1 MTTRKNFSKINNNDD
16 IWVTGME
23 HPHLTRRLK
32 AILLADV
39 VGYSRLM
46 SVDEAGTH
54 IKVNNHTKELIE
66 PKIAE
71 HSGRLIRTMGDGF
84 LVEFDS
90 AVDAVACGLEIQE
103 GLREDDAAASG
114 PRILLRI
121 GINTGDVI
129 ADDHDIYGH
138 SVNIA
143 ARLEGLA
150 EPGEVYVT
158 RAVRDQLEGQPGLA
172 FEDRGER
179 RVKNIKTPIRI
190 YRVKRAEAPPH
201 FLIALARRFS
211 PARLR
216 FTARGTVF
224 SGAVLATVVTAGVA
238 GLPMWR
244 DQSDVA
250 PRASIVV
257 LPFENFSGDPAE
269 TYFAD
274 AVTDDLTTDLSRL
287 PGTFVISRATAFT
300 YKGKAVDVRD
310 VGRECNVRYA
320 LEGSIRRVGT
330 VVQTN
335 AQLID
340 TATAAHIWADRF
352 ENETSD
358 LFALQQAITGRIAAS
373 LDIQLA
379 RAEGQRAR
387 ERAAS
392 DPSAVDLRLHAIA
405 LYINGVTA
413 EHLLAASRLLEQS
426 VQLDPNLAESWSWL
440 AEMLVTQYL
449 HRWNNVGREVLE
461 QAEEAIAKAVAIN
474 PNIAQAYYTQGLIR
488 RAKGDQLGAL
498 EAFSRAVEVNPNF
511 PRALA
516 EKANQLTA
524 LGRPADVPQL
534 VEKSIKLSPRDP
546 ALGGFYWIIGR
557 AYFVSGDYRKAI
569 AWLQK
574 SVELRQNDWYPQA
587 YLVSAYA
594 LDLQRDEA
602 KKALQKFYDN
612 PRFAGYTLQRMA
624 EEMKVLP
631 NDNPLIVSA
640 RQKVHEGLRIA
651 GMAAR

>member
-1 MTTRKNFSKINNNDD
+1 
-16 IWVTGME
+16 ME
-23 HPHLTRRLK
+23 HPHLRRRLK

-54 IKVNNHTKELIE
+54 IKVNNYTKELIE

-71 HSGRLIRTMGDGF
+71 HGGRLIRTMGDGF

-90 AVDAVACGLEIQE
+90 AADATTCGLEIQE
-103 GLREDDAAASG
+103 ALRRDDAAVG
-114 PRILLRI
+114 GDRRIWLRI

-129 ADDHDIYGH
+129 ADEHDIYGH

-143 ARLEGLA
+143 SRLEGLA

-179 RVKNIKTPIRI
+179 RVKNIKTPIHI

-211 PARLR
+211 PVRVR
-216 FTARGTVF
+216 FGTRRTVF
-224 SGAVLATVVTAGVA
+224 SGAALATLVTMGVA

-244 DQSDVA
+244 DDVWRTA

-257 LPFENFSGDPAE
+257 LPFENFSGDSSE

-300 YKGKAVDVRD
+300 YKGKAVDVREI
-310 VGRECNVRYA
+310 GRECGVRYA

-330 VVQTN
+330 LVQTN

-352 ENETSD
+352 ENEISD

-379 RAEGQRAR
+379 QAEARRAANAPTNPDALDLRFRAMGLYISGITPEHTLHARRLLEKAVGLDPKSAESWAWLADLLASDYLNRWNNAGTAQLEEAERAVR
-387 ERAAS
+387 EALALDRYNYLAYFAKGFIYRAKGENPAAS
-392 DPSAVDLRLHAIA
+392 DAFAEALRLNRNFARGYA
-405 LYINGVTA
+405 QQANELIN
-413 EHLLAASRLLEQS
+413 
-426 VQLDPNLAESWSWL
+426 
-440 AEMLVTQYL
+440 
-449 HRWNNVGREVLE
+449 
-461 QAEEAIAKAVAIN
+461 
-474 PNIAQAYYTQGLIR
+474 
-488 RAKGDQLGAL
+488 
-498 EAFSRAVEVNPNF
+498 
-511 PRALA
+511 
-516 EKANQLTA
+516 
-524 LGRPADVPQL
+524 LGRPDEAPPL
-534 VEKSIKLSPRDP
+534 VEKAIRLSPRDP
-546 ALGGFYWIIGR
+546 SLGVFYWNLGR
-557 AYFVSGDYRKAI
+557 ANFFANRYHAAI
-569 AWLQK
+569 PWLQK
-574 SVELRQNDWYPQA
+574 AVELRPNLWHNWL

-594 LDLQRDEA
+594 LTGEDREARKILAEFNTHQLYRDRKFTLTTVEDYERA
-602 KKALQKFYDN
+602 NPNENPVIVEGRKKF
-612 PRFAGYTLQRMA
+612 
-624 EEMKVLP
+624 
-631 NDNPLIVSA
+631 
-640 RQKVHEGLRIA
+640 HEGLLKA
-651 GMAAR
+651 GMSDV

>member
-1 MTTRKNFSKINNNDD
+1 
-16 IWVTGME
+16 ME
-23 HPHLTRRLK
+23 HPHLKRRLK

-46 SVDEAGTH
+46 NVDEAGTH
-54 IKVNNHTKELIE
+54 VKVNNYTKDLIE

-71 HSGRLIRTMGDGF
+71 HGGRLIRTMGVGF

-90 AVDAVACGLEIQE
+90 AADAVFCALEIQE
-103 GLREDDAAASG
+103 GLGRDDNAASG
-114 PRILLRI
+114 DRRIWLRI

-129 ADDHDIYGH
+129 ADEHDIYGH

-150 EPGEVYVT
+150 EPGDVYVT
-158 RAVRDQLEGQPGLA
+158 RAARDQLEGQPGLS

-179 RVKNIKTPIRI
+179 RVKNIKTPIHV
-190 YRVKRAEAPPH
+190 YRVKRAETPPH

-211 PARLR
+211 PTRLR

-224 SGAVLATVVTAGVA
+224 SGAILATVVSVGVV

-244 DQSDVA
+244 DQPDKA

-257 LPFENFSGDPAE
+257 LPFENFSGDPKE

-274 AVTDDLTTDLSRL
+274 AITDDLTTDLSRL

-300 YKGKAVDVRD
+300 YKGKAIDARQ

-330 VVQTN
+330 LVQTN

-352 ENETSD
+352 ENEISD
-358 LFALQQAITGRIAAS
+358 LYALQQAITGRIAAS

-379 RAEGQRAR
+379 RAEGRRAR
-387 ERAAS
+387 GQTA
-392 DPSAVDLRLHAIA
+392 DPSAVDLRLQATA

-413 EHLLAASRLLEQS
+413 EHLAAASRLLEQS

-449 HRWNNVGREVLE
+449 HRWNNVGKEALE
-461 QAEEAIAKAVAIN
+461 QAEEAIAKAVTIN
-474 PNIAQAYYTQGLIR
+474 PDIAQAYYTQGLIR

-498 EAFSRAVEVNPNF
+498 EALSHSVEVNPNF

-516 EKANQLTA
+516 EKANQLTS

-534 VEKSIKLSPRDP
+534 VEKAIKLSPRDNS
-546 ALGGFYWIIGR
+546 ALGGMRWIIGR
-557 AYFVSGDYRKAI
+557 AYFISGDYRNAI
-569 AWLQK
+569 VWLQK
-574 SVELRQNDWYPQA
+574 SVELRPNDWPGI
-587 YLVSAYA
+587 
-594 LDLQRDEA
+594 R
-602 KKALQKFYDN
+602 
-612 PRFAGYTLQRMA
+612 
-624 EEMKVLP
+624 
-631 NDNPLIVSA
+631 
-640 RQKVHEGLRIA
+640 
-651 GMAAR
+651 

>member
-1 MTTRKNFSKINNNDD
+1 MD
-16 IWVTGME
+16 
-23 HPHLTRRLK
+23 HPHLKRRLK

-54 IKVNNHTKELIE
+54 AKVNNSTKDLIE

-71 HSGRLIRTMGDGF
+71 HGGRLIRTMGDGF
-84 LVEFDS
+84 LAEFDS
-90 AVDAVACGLEIQE
+90 TADAVACGLEIQE
-103 GLREDDAAASG
+103 GLRRDDATVG
-114 PRILLRI
+114 GDPRIWLRI

-129 ADDHDIYGH
+129 ADDRDIYGH

-143 ARLEGLA
+143 ARLEGLT

-158 RAVRDQLEGQPGLA
+158 RAVRDQLGGQPGLS

-179 RVKNIKTPIRI
+179 RVKNIKTPIHV

-201 FLIALARRFS
+201 FLIGFARRFS

-216 FTARGTVF
+216 LSARGRVF
-224 SGAVLATVVTAGVA
+224 SVAILATLVSVGVA

-244 DQSDVA
+244 DQSDLA

-274 AVTDDLTTDLSRL
+274 AITDDLTTDLSRL

-300 YKGKAVDVRD
+300 YKGKAVDARQ
-310 VGRECNVRYA
+310 VGREFGVRYA

-330 VVQTN
+330 LVQTN

-352 ENETSD
+352 ENEISD
-358 LFALQQAITGRIAAS
+358 LYALQQAITGRIAAS

-387 ERAAS
+387 ERTAA
-392 DPSAVDLRLHAIA
+392 DPNAVDLRLHAIA

-413 EHLLAASRLLEQS
+413 EHLLTARQLLEQS

-449 HRWNNVGREVLE
+449 HRWNNVGKEALE

-474 PNIAQAYYTQGLIR
+474 PNVAQAYYTQGLIR
-488 RAKGDQLGAL
+488 RTKGDQLGAL
-498 EAFSRAVEVNPNF
+498 EALSRAVEVNPNL

-516 EKANQLTA
+516 EKANQLTS
-524 LGRPADVPQL
+524 LGRPAEAPPL
-534 VEKSIKLSPRDP
+534 VEKAIKLSPRDP
-546 ALGGFYWIIGR
+546 ALGGFYWIMGR
-557 AYFVSGDYRKAI
+557 AHFVSGDYRNAI
-569 AWLQK
+569 VWLQK
-574 SVELRQNDWYPQA
+574 SVALRPNDWFNRL

-594 LDLQRDEA
+594 LDRQKDEA
-602 KKALQKFYDN
+602 KKVLQEFNDN
-612 PRFAGYTLQRMA
+612 PQFSGYTLQRVA
-624 EEMKVLP
+624 EQMKVLP

-640 RQKVHEGLRIA
+640 RQKVHEGLQIA
-651 GMAAR
+651 GMAAH

>member
-1 MTTRKNFSKINNNDD
+1 MD
-16 IWVTGME
+16 
-23 HPHLTRRLK
+23 HPHLKRRLK

-54 IKVNNHTKELIE
+54 VAVTNYTKDLIE

-71 HSGRLIRTMGDGF
+71 HGGRLIRTMGDGF

-90 AVDAVACGLEIQE
+90 AADAVSCGLEIQK
-103 GLREDDAAASG
+103 GLRTDDAGAG
-114 PRILLRI
+114 GDRRISLRI

-129 ADDHDIYGH
+129 ADDHDIYGN

-158 RAVRDQLEGQPGLA
+158 RTVRDQLEGHPGLS

-179 RVKNIKTPIRI
+179 RVKNITTPVRV
-190 YRVKRAEAPPH
+190 YRVRHAEAPPH
-201 FLIALARRFS
+201 LLIALARRFS

-216 FTARGTVF
+216 LSVRGRVF
-224 SGAVLATVVTAGVA
+224 SAAILATTVTVGVA

-244 DQSDVA
+244 DQSDLA

-257 LPFENFSGDPAE
+257 LPFDNFSGDPE
-269 TYFAD
+269 EGYFAD
-274 AVTDDLTTDLSRL
+274 AVTDDLTTDVSRL

-300 YKGKAVDVRD
+300 YKGKPVDVRQ
-310 VGRECNVRYA
+310 VGREWSVRYA

-330 VVQTN
+330 RVQIN

-340 TATAAHIWADRF
+340 TASAAHIWADRF
-352 ENETSD
+352 EYEISD
-358 LFALQQAITGRIAAS
+358 LYALQQAITGRIAAS

-379 RAEGQRAR
+379 RAEGQRAF
-387 ERAAS
+387 ERIS
-392 DPSAVDLRLHAIA
+392 VDPNAVDLRLRAMA
-405 LYINGVTA
+405 FYIDGVTP
-413 EHLLAASRLLEQS
+413 EHLLSARRLLEQS

-440 AEMLVTQYL
+440 AEMVVTQYL
-449 HRWNNVGREVLE
+449 HRWDNVGKEALE
-461 QAEEAIAKAVAIN
+461 QAEEAIAKAVVIN
-474 PNIAQAYYTQGLIR
+474 PNVAQAYYTQGLIR
-488 RAKGDQLGAL
+488 RAKNDQLGAL
-498 EAFSRAVEVNPNF
+498 EALSRAVEVNPNF

-516 EKANQLTA
+516 EKANQLTS
-524 LGRPADVPQL
+524 LGRPAEAPPL
-534 VEKSIKLSPRDP
+534 VEKAIKLSPRDP
-546 ALGGFYWIIGR
+546 TLGGMYWIIGR
-557 AYFVSGDYRKAI
+557 AHFVSGDYRNAI
-569 AWLQK
+569 VWLQK
-574 SVELRQNDWYPQA
+574 SVALRPNDWFNRL

-594 LDLQRDEA
+594 LDRQKDEA
-602 KKALQKFYDN
+602 KKVLREFNDN
-612 PRFAGYTLQRMA
+612 PRFAGYSLQRVA

-640 RQKVHEGLRIA
+640 RQKVHEGLQIA
-651 GMAAR
+651 GMTAH

>member
-1 MTTRKNFSKINNNDD
+1 
-16 IWVTGME
+16 ME
-23 HPHLTRRLK
+23 HPNLKRRLK

-54 IKVNNHTKELIE
+54 VKVNNYTRDLIE

-71 HSGRLIRTMGDGF
+71 HGGRLIRTMGDGF

-90 AVDAVACGLEIQE
+90 AADAVSCGLEIQK
-103 GLREDDAAASG
+103 GLRTDDARAG
-114 PRILLRI
+114 GDCRIWLRI

-129 ADDHDIYGH
+129 ADDHDIYGN

-158 RAVRDQLEGQPGLA
+158 RTVRDQLEGHPGLS

-179 RVKNIKTPIRI
+179 RVKNIKTPVRV
-190 YRVKRAEAPPH
+190 YRVRHAEAPPH
-201 FLIALARRFS
+201 LLIALARRLS

-216 FTARGTVF
+216 LSVRGRVF
-224 SGAVLATVVTAGVA
+224 SAAILATTVTVGVA
-238 GLPMWR
+238 GLPVWR
-244 DQSDVA
+244 DQSDLA

-257 LPFENFSGDPAE
+257 LPFDNFSGDPE
-269 TYFAD
+269 EGYFAD
-274 AVTDDLTTDLSRL
+274 AITDDLTTDVSRL

-300 YKGKAVDVRD
+300 YKGKAVDVRQL
-310 VGRECNVRYA
+310 GREWGVRYA

-330 VVQTN
+330 RVQTN

-340 TATAAHIWADRF
+340 TASAAHIWADRF
-352 ENETSD
+352 EYEISD
-358 LFALQQAITGRIAAS
+358 LYALQQAITGRIAAS

-379 RAEGQRAR
+379 RAEGQRAF
-387 ERAAS
+387 ERISA
-392 DPSAVDLRLHAIA
+392 DPNAVDLRLRAMA
-405 LYINGVTA
+405 FYIDGVTP
-413 EHLLAASRLLEQS
+413 EHLLSARRLLEQS

-440 AEMLVTQYL
+440 AEMVVTQYL
-449 HRWNNVGREVLE
+449 HRWDNVGKEALE

-474 PNIAQAYYTQGLIR
+474 PNVAQAYYTQGLIR
-488 RAKGDQLGAL
+488 RAKNDQLGAL
-498 EAFSRAVEVNPNF
+498 EALSRAVEVNPNF

-516 EKANQLTA
+516 EKANQLTS
-524 LGRPADVPQL
+524 LGRPAEAPPL
-534 VEKSIKLSPRDP
+534 VEKAMKLSPRDP
-546 ALGGFYWIIGR
+546 TLGGMYWIIGR
-557 AYFVSGDYRKAI
+557 AHFVSGDYRNAI
-569 AWLQK
+569 VWLQK
-574 SVELRQNDWYPQA
+574 SVALRPNDWFNRL

-594 LDLQRDEA
+594 LDRQKDEA
-602 KKALQKFYDN
+602 KKVLREFNDN
-612 PRFAGYTLQRMA
+612 PRFAGYSLQRVA

-640 RQKVHEGLRIA
+640 RQKVHEGLQIA
-651 GMAAR
+651 GMAAH

>member
-1 MTTRKNFSKINNNDD
+1 
-16 IWVTGME
+16 ME
-23 HPHLTRRLK
+23 HPRLKRRLK

-54 IKVNNHTKELIE
+54 VKVNNYTRDLIE

-71 HSGRLIRTMGDGF
+71 HGGRLIRTMGDGF

-90 AVDAVACGLEIQE
+90 AADAITCGIEIQE
-103 GLREDDAAASG
+103 GLRRDDATAGSDRG
-114 PRILLRI
+114 IWLRI

-129 ADDHDIYGH
+129 ADDRDIYGH

-158 RAVRDQLEGQPGLA
+158 RAVREQLAGHAGLS

-179 RVKNIKTPIRI
+179 RVKNIKTPIHV

-201 FLIALARRFS
+201 FLIALARRFF

-216 FTARGTVF
+216 LTVRGTVF
-224 SGAVLATVVTAGVA
+224 SGAILATLVSVGVV

-244 DQSDVA
+244 DQSEIA

-300 YKGKAVDVRD
+300 YKGKAVDARQ
-310 VGRECNVRYA
+310 VGRECNVRYV

-330 VVQTN
+330 LVQTN

-387 ERAAS
+387 ERAA

-413 EHLLAASRLLEQS
+413 EHLLTASQLLEQS

-449 HRWNNVGREVLE
+449 HRWNNVGKEALE

-498 EAFSRAVEVNPNF
+498 EALSRAVEVNPNL

-516 EKANQLTA
+516 EKANQLTS
-524 LGRPADVPQL
+524 LGRPADAPQL
-534 VEKSIKLSPRDP
+534 VEKAIKLSPRDP

-557 AYFVSGDYRKAI
+557 AHFVSGDYRNAI

-574 SVELRQNDWYPQA
+574 AVALRQNDWYPQA

-594 LDLQRDEA
+594 LDLQKDEA

-612 PRFAGYTLQRMA
+612 PRFAGYTLQRVA

-651 GMAAR
+651 GMAAH

>member
-1 MTTRKNFSKINNNDD
+1 
-16 IWVTGME
+16 ME
-23 HPHLTRRLK
+23 HPHLKRRLK

-54 IKVNNHTKELIE
+54 AKVNYHTKDLIE

-71 HSGRLIRTMGDGF
+71 HGGRLIRTMGDGF
-84 LVEFDS
+84 LAEFDS
-90 AVDAVACGLEIQE
+90 AADAVACGLEIQE
-103 GLREDDAAASG
+103 GLRRNDAG
-114 PRILLRI
+114 GDGDRRIWLRI

-158 RAVRDQLEGQPGLA
+158 RGVRDQLEGQPGLS

-179 RVKNIKTPIRI
+179 RVKNIKTPIHI

-201 FLIALARRFS
+201 FLIAFARRFY
-211 PARLR
+211 PPRLR
-216 FTARGTVF
+216 LTARGTVF
-224 SGAVLATVVTAGVA
+224 SGAILATVVTAGVA

-300 YKGKAVDVRD
+300 YKGKAVDARQ

-330 VVQTN
+330 LVQTN

-387 ERAAS
+387 ERAA
-392 DPSAVDLRLHAIA
+392 DPSAVDLRLHAVA

-413 EHLLAASRLLEQS
+413 EHLLTARQLLEQS

-440 AEMLVTQYL
+440 AEILVTQYL
-449 HRWNNVGREVLE
+449 HRWNNVGKEALE

-498 EAFSRAVEVNPNF
+498 EALSRAVEVNPNL

-524 LGRPADVPQL
+524 LGRPADALPL
-534 VEKSIKLSPRDP
+534 VEKAIKLSPRDP

-557 AYFVSGDYRKAI
+557 AHFVSGDYRSAI
-569 AWLQK
+569 KWLEK
-574 SVELRQNDWYPQA
+574 SVELRPNDWYNRL

-594 LDLQRDEA
+594 LDLRKDQA
-602 KKALQKFYDN
+602 KKVLQDFNDN
-612 PRFAGYTLQRMA
+612 PRFAGYTLQRVA

-640 RQKVHEGLRIA
+640 RQKVHEGLQIA
-651 GMAAR
+651 GMAAH

>member
-1 MTTRKNFSKINNNDD
+1 MD
-16 IWVTGME
+16 
-23 HPHLTRRLK
+23 HPHLKRRLK

-46 SVDEAGTH
+46 NLDEAGTH
-54 IKVNNHTKELIE
+54 IKVNNYTKHLIE

-71 HSGRLIRTMGDGF
+71 HGGRLIRTMGDGF

-90 AVDAVACGLEIQE
+90 AADAVACGLEIQE
-103 GLREDDAAASG
+103 GLREDDAAAGSD
-114 PRILLRI
+114 PRISLRV

-158 RAVRDQLEGQPGLA
+158 RAVHDQLEGQSGLS

-179 RVKNIKTPIRI
+179 RVKNIRTPIHV

-201 FLIALARRFS
+201 FLTAIARRFS

-224 SGAVLATVVTAGVA
+224 SGAVAATLVSVGVV

-300 YKGKAVDVRD
+300 YKGKAVDVRQ

-330 VVQTN
+330 LVQTN

-387 ERAAS
+387 ERAA
-392 DPSAVDLRLHAIA
+392 DPSAVDLRLHAVA

-413 EHLLAASRLLEQS
+413 EHLLTATRLLEQS

-449 HRWNNVGREVLE
+449 HRWNNVGKEALE

-474 PNIAQAYYTQGLIR
+474 PNVAQAYYTQGLIR
-488 RAKGDQLGAL
+488 RAKNDQLGAL
-498 EAFSRAVEVNPNF
+498 EALSRAVEVNPNL

-516 EKANQLTA
+516 EKANQLTS
-524 LGRPADVPQL
+524 LGRPAEAPEL
-534 VEKSIKLSPRDP
+534 AEKATKLSPRDP

-557 AYFVSGDYRKAI
+557 AHFVSGDYRKAI
-569 AWLQK
+569 VWLQK
-574 SVELRQNDWYPQA
+574 SVALRPNDWFNRL

-594 LDLQRDEA
+594 LDRQKDEA
-602 KKALQKFYDN
+602 KKVLREFNDN
-612 PRFAGYTLQRMA
+612 PQFAGYTLQRVT

-640 RQKVHEGLRIA
+640 RQKVHEGLQIA
-651 GMAAR
+651 GMAAH

>member
-1 MTTRKNFSKINNNDD
+1 MD
-16 IWVTGME
+16 
-23 HPHLTRRLK
+23 HPHLKRRLK

-46 SVDEAGTH
+46 NADEAGTH
-54 IKVNNHTKELIE
+54 VRVTNYTKDLIE

-71 HSGRLIRTMGDGF
+71 HGGRLIRTMGDGF

-90 AVDAVACGLEIQE
+90 AADAVACGLEIQK
-103 GLREDDAAASG
+103 GLRTDDAG
-114 PRILLRI
+114 TGGDRRIRLRI

-129 ADDHDIYGH
+129 ADDHDIYGN

-158 RAVRDQLEGQPGLA
+158 RTVRDQLEGHPGLS

-179 RVKNIKTPIRI
+179 RVKNIKTPVRV
-190 YRVKRAEAPPH
+190 YRVRHAEAPPH

-211 PARLR
+211 PVRLR
-216 FTARGTVF
+216 LSARGRVF
-224 SGAVLATVVTAGVA
+224 SVAILATLVSVGVA

-244 DQSDVA
+244 DQSDLA

-257 LPFENFSGDPAE
+257 LPFENFSGDPGE

-274 AVTDDLTTDLSRL
+274 AITDDLTTDVSRL

-300 YKGKAVDVRD
+300 YKGKAVDVRQ
-310 VGRECNVRYA
+310 VGREWGVRYA

-330 VVQTN
+330 RVQTN

-340 TATAAHIWADRF
+340 TASAAHIWADRF
-352 ENETSD
+352 EYEISD
-358 LFALQQAITGRIAAS
+358 LYALQQAITGRIAAS
-373 LDIQLA
+373 LDIQLV
-379 RAEGQRAR
+379 RAEGQRAF
-387 ERAAS
+387 ERIS
-392 DPSAVDLRLHAIA
+392 VDPNAVDLRLRAMA
-405 LYINGVTA
+405 YYINGVTP
-413 EHLLAASRLLEQS
+413 EHLLNARRLLEQS

-449 HRWNNVGREVLE
+449 HRWDNVGKEALE

-474 PNIAQAYYTQGLIR
+474 PNVAQAYYTQGLIR
-488 RAKGDQLGAL
+488 RAKNDQLGAL
-498 EAFSRAVEVNPNF
+498 EALSRAVEVNPNF

-516 EKANQLTA
+516 EKANQLTS
-524 LGRPADVPQL
+524 LGRPAEAPPL
-534 VEKSIKLSPRDP
+534 VEKAIKLSPRDP
-546 ALGGFYWIIGR
+546 ALGGVYWIMGR
-557 AYFVSGDYRKAI
+557 AHFVSGDYRNAI
-569 AWLQK
+569 VWLQK
-574 SVELRQNDWYPQA
+574 SVALRPNDWFNRL

-594 LDLQRDEA
+594 LDRQKDEA
-602 KKALQKFYDN
+602 KKVLREFNDN
-612 PRFAGYTLQRMA
+612 PRFAGYSLQRVA

-640 RQKVHEGLRIA
+640 RQKVHEGLQIA
-651 GMAAR
+651 GMAAH

>member
-1 MTTRKNFSKINNNDD
+1 MN
-16 IWVTGME
+16 
-23 HPHLTRRLK
+23 HPHLKRRLK

-46 SVDEAGTH
+46 NLDEAGTH
-54 IKVNNHTKELIE
+54 IKVNNYTKDLIE

-71 HSGRLIRTMGDGF
+71 HGGRLIRTMGDGF

-90 AVDAVACGLEIQE
+90 AADAVACGLEIQE
-103 GLREDDAAASG
+103 GLRRDDATSDG
-114 PRILLRI
+114 DRRIWLRI

-129 ADDHDIYGH
+129 ADDRDIYGH

-150 EPGEVYVT
+150 ERGEVYVT
-158 RAVRDQLEGQPGLA
+158 RAVHDQLEGQAGLS

-179 RVKNIKTPIRI
+179 RVKNIRTPIHV

-201 FLIALARRFS
+201 FLIAIARRFS

-224 SGAVLATVVTAGVA
+224 SGAVAATLVSVGVV

-300 YKGKAVDVRD
+300 YKGKAVDVRQ

-330 VVQTN
+330 LVQTN

-358 LFALQQAITGRIAAS
+358 LFALQKAITGRIAAS

-387 ERAAS
+387 ERAA

-413 EHLLAASRLLEQS
+413 EHLLTAGQLLEQS

-440 AEMLVTQYL
+440 AEILVTQYL
-449 HRWNNVGREVLE
+449 HRWNNVGKEALE

-474 PNIAQAYYTQGLIR
+474 PNVAQAYYTQGLIR
-488 RAKGDQLGAL
+488 RAKGDQLGAF
-498 EAFSRAVEVNPNF
+498 EALSRAVEVNPNL

-516 EKANQLTA
+516 EKANQLTS
-524 LGRPADVPQL
+524 LGRPADAPQL
-534 VEKSIKLSPRDP
+534 VEKAIKLSPRDP

-557 AYFVSGDYRKAI
+557 AYFVSGDYRNAI
-569 AWLQK
+569 PWLQK
-574 SVELRQNDWYPQA
+574 SVALRQSDWYPQA

-594 LDLQRDEA
+594 LDLQKDEA
-602 KKALQKFYDN
+602 KKALQRFNDN
-612 PRFAGYTLQRMA
+612 PRFAGYTLQSIA

-651 GMAAR
+651 GMAAH

>member
-1 MTTRKNFSKINNNDD
+1 
-16 IWVTGME
+16 ME
-23 HPHLTRRLK
+23 HPHLKRRLK

-54 IKVNNHTKELIE
+54 AKVNNYTKDLIE
-66 PKIAE
+66 PKITE
-71 HSGRLIRTMGDGF
+71 HGGRLIRTMGDGF
-84 LVEFDS
+84 LAEFDS
-90 AVDAVACGLEIQE
+90 AADAVACGLEIQE
-103 GLREDDAAASG
+103 GLRTDDTTAGADR
-114 PRILLRI
+114 RIWLRI

-129 ADDHDIYGH
+129 ADDRDIYGH

-158 RAVRDQLEGQPGLA
+158 RGVRDQLEGQPGLS
-172 FEDRGER
+172 FEDKGER
-179 RVKNIKTPIRI
+179 RVKNIKTPIHV

-211 PARLR
+211 PPRLR
-216 FTARGTVF
+216 LTARGTVF
-224 SGAVLATVVTAGVA
+224 SGAIVATLVSVGVA

-244 DQSDVA
+244 DQSDLA

-257 LPFENFSGDPAE
+257 LPFENFSGDPGE

-274 AVTDDLTTDLSRL
+274 AITDDLTTDLSRL

-300 YKGKAVDVRD
+300 YKGKAVDARQ

-330 VVQTN
+330 LVQTN

-352 ENETSD
+352 ENEISD
-358 LFALQQAITGRIAAS
+358 LYALQQAITGRIAAS

-387 ERAAS
+387 DRTAA
-392 DPSAVDLRLHAIA
+392 DPNAVDLRLQAIA

-413 EHLLAASRLLEQS
+413 EHLLTARRLLEQS
-426 VQLDPNLAESWSWL
+426 VQLDPNLSESWSWL

-449 HRWNNVGREVLE
+449 HRWNNVGKEALE

-474 PNIAQAYYTQGLIR
+474 PNVAQAYYTQGLIR
-488 RAKGDQLGAL
+488 RAKNDQLGAL
-498 EAFSRAVEVNPNF
+498 EALSRAVEVNPNL

-516 EKANQLTA
+516 EKANQLTS
-524 LGRPADVPQL
+524 LGQPADAPEL
-534 VEKSIKLSPRDP
+534 VEKAIKLSPRDP

-557 AYFVSGDYRKAI
+557 AHFVSGDYRKAI
-569 AWLQK
+569 VWLQK
-574 SVELRQNDWYPQA
+574 SVELRPNDWFNRL

-594 LDLQRDEA
+594 LDRQKDEA
-602 KKALQKFYDN
+602 KKVLHEFNDN
-612 PRFAGYTLQRMA
+612 PRFAGYSLQRVA

-640 RQKVHEGLRIA
+640 RQKVHEGLQIA

>member
-1 MTTRKNFSKINNNDD
+1 
-16 IWVTGME
+16 ME
-23 HPHLTRRLK
+23 HPHLKRRLK

-46 SVDEAGTH
+46 NLDEAGTH
-54 IKVNNHTKELIE
+54 VKVNNYTKDLIE

-71 HSGRLIRTMGDGF
+71 HGGRLIRTMGDGF

-90 AVDAVACGLEIQE
+90 AADAVTCGLEIQE
-103 GLREDDAAASG
+103 GLRRDDASAGSDR
-114 PRILLRI
+114 RIWLRI

-129 ADDHDIYGH
+129 ADDRDIYGH

-158 RAVRDQLEGQPGLA
+158 RGVRDQLAGHAGLS

-179 RVKNIKTPIRI
+179 RVKNIKTPIHV

-216 FTARGTVF
+216 LTVRGTVF
-224 SGAVLATVVTAGVA
+224 SGAVVATLVSLGVV

-244 DQSDVA
+244 DQSDLA

-287 PGTFVISRATAFT
+287 PGTFVISRGTAFT
-300 YKGKAVDVRD
+300 YKGKAVDARQ

-330 VVQTN
+330 LVQTN

-352 ENETSD
+352 ENEISD
-358 LFALQQAITGRIAAS
+358 LYALQQAITGRIAAS

-387 ERAAS
+387 ERAA
-392 DPSAVDLRLHAIA
+392 DPSAVDLRLHAVA

-413 EHLLAASRLLEQS
+413 EHLLTARQLLEQS

-449 HRWNNVGREVLE
+449 HRWNNVGKEALE

-498 EAFSRAVEVNPNF
+498 EALSRAVEVNPNL

-516 EKANQLTA
+516 EKANQLTS
-524 LGRPADVPQL
+524 LGRPADAPQL
-534 VEKSIKLSPRDP
+534 VEKAIKLSPRDP

-557 AYFVSGDYRKAI
+557 AHFVSGDYRNAI
-569 AWLQK
+569 VWLQK
-574 SVELRQNDWYPQA
+574 AVALRPNDWYNRL

-594 LDLQRDEA
+594 LDLQKDEA
-602 KKALQKFYDN
+602 KKVLQDFNDN
-612 PRFAGYTLQRMA
+612 PRFPGYTLQRVA

-640 RQKVHEGLRIA
+640 RQKVHEGLQIA
-651 GMAAR
+651 GMAAH